1 MTTAEVDVGSAYR
14 HCESITRHSARN
26 FYYGIALLPHDKRRA
41 LCALYAMA
49 RRIDD
54 IGDDLGPIPARLAAL
69 GAVRQDL
76 DRVAAGAPLTNDPVL
91 VALVDAAR
99 RFPIPITALM
109 EIVEG
114 CEMDVGGRT
123 YNTFEELVTYCR
135 LVAGSVGRLS
145 LSIYGLSRS
154 GRDRSDKARDL
165 ADSLGIALQLT
176 NILRDVV
183 EDRDQ
188 LGRVYI
194 PAEDRERFDVD
205 EHLNGPL
212 DALVGLICFEAAR
225 AHEWFERGLG
235 LLPLLDHRSRSATS
249 AMAGIY
255 YRLLERIE
263 RDPAA
268 VLSHGVSLGGWQ
280 KAGVAA
286 RALIGGRS

>member
-54 IGDDLGPIPARLAAL
+54 IGDE
-69 GAVRQDL
+69 DL